1 MNYQVTVNNLQKG
14 SIARNLVISDLSLPE
29 GLALDGAEDAV
40 TVSGVPAVIQN
51 PVAGTDDAGNQLNPE
66 NYKRNSGKTGQLSGY
81 TSGNRMDRDDFRS
94 SVSDTCDC

>member
-1 MNYQVTVNNLQKG
+1 M
-14 SIARNLVISDLSLPE
+14 ISDLSLPE
-29 GLALDGAEDAV
+29 GLTLDGAEDAV

-66 NYKRNSGKTGQLSGY
+66 NYKEQWKTGQLSGY
-81 TSGNRMDRDDFRS
+81 TSGNWLDRDDFRS